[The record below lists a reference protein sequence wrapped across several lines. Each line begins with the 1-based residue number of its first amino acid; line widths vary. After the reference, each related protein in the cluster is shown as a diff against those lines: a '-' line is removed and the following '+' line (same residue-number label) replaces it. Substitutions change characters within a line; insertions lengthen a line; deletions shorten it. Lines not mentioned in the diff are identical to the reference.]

1 MKNMVEERCKNTYNL
16 HFARWRIVSL
26 PDNINGG
33 IMQTQTKKMSRAQLI
48 FLFLKG
54 SKRYYLLAVLGSMM
68 VSLMEMITPQIIR
81 LTVDS
86 VLGSEPLN
94 VPDYLR
100 AAVSWLGG
108 VDVLRANLIL
118 LAAGVVCAVLAL
130 RRGKG
135 GSCCGDCTRCGR
147 NCEK

>member
-1 MKNMVEERCKNTYNL
+1 
-16 HFARWRIVSL
+16 
-26 PDNINGG
+26 
-33 IMQTQTKKMSRAQLI
+33 MQTQTQKMSRAQLI

-100 AAVSWLGG
+100 AAVAWVGG

-118 LAAGVVCAVLAL
+118 LAAGVVLVALCTALFRYVNIVSSSKAAETFTCRIRNLTHGAVFI
-130 RRGKG
+130 
-135 GSCCGDCTRCGR
+135 
-147 NCEK
+147 